1 MRSRG
6 QLASFSM
13 WVVALVAVLKLAEQV
28 EINPLDLTLP
38 DACEAV
44 VQGDELES
52 DGANHDS
59 IPLQEIPPEHL
70 PWLNFSRGEFLLE
83 NSNWA
88 TVSRSVQFS
97 TGDLT
102 LSRTAY
108 NYVYLIR
115 GSVTFKANES
125 MQMEVEIQGALSI
138 KTRELCARGCS
149 TQGPTPAWFLYFAS
163 GGQAGSMPQKKAMVI
178 PERDCGI
185 LVRFRY
191 PKAKTSKTS
200 LISGEMKSLR
210 SSDDELQFAPI
221 DIAAVYEGDFKY
233 TRMEEVRKLADSSG
247 SSADYLQNNEASE
260 HSSVCE
266 SFEEEARLPVVW
278 SSACGLLDSGDCSP
292 FKKHS
297 KMYDVRSTVTS
308 VSIRDFDCSM
318 DGKLSGHLVF
328 AASDEGADVPRMST
342 HLVLVLEGMW
352 DLRNEQFLMLACLL
366 DAADCKIQVTLEVAT
381 IFRTITHPLAIF
393 GHVGSLREKSDPL
406 YFESFSFVGGGWLSV
421 LSADSPARL
430 QVMDKFD
437 RTPSLREL
445 IEPMCDQQVEQF
457 PVKKWAKYP
466 DGSDFL
472 DMDLKTLVTNPS
484 AASAAGVQGFALTA
498 SSTST
503 LPVFLSAMEL
513 GNARREWSFAQARG
527 FPVEGRQSMGKMN
540 VSFIVYVPRMQ
551 QLFSTSKE
559 QWFKRMAAEGWFD
572 RSTGRLCMLGC
583 RSKIWA
589 ADGYDD
595 DDTDGM
601 DCSVLFNIRYPEVNP
616 SIWGEVPHAS
626 GSITSLRSESDPLAF
641 PAIALDSYYGVSK
654 YQSSQTL
661 WRKRVDII
669 MSVGTLCVLIVVL
682 LPELVNSKDQSKHR
696 LFACHSLIMLT
707 ALVTGHSVS
716 LFFSVNI
723 IVLKLSGSGSDDPSM
738 RVTPPDSVELFTAA
752 ASMAALMLEMRWLYL
767 TRKACAY
774 ADVLRKDQSSTR
786 VAEHHVW
793 YICLAIFG
801 LAFTV
806 VQLTFLS
813 GQQLLASRYE
823 ESMYRR
829 NHLQQMMWANLQAS
843 ADVISYFFLLPQVLS
858 RVLWDNKT
866 RAPKS
871 MYYYYLYMVLSLV
884 RSLAQFYTVDL
895 IFGPQFGDTQFI
907 DTG

>member
-6 QLASFSM
+6 QLASFGL
-13 WVVALVAVLKLAEQV
+13 WVVAVVALLRQVEQA

-52 DGANHDS
+52 DGASHDS
-59 IPLQEIPPEHL
+59 IPLQEVPTEHL
-70 PWLNFSRGEFLLE
+70 PWLNFSRGEFLLDH
-83 NSNWA
+83 SNWA
-88 TVSRSVQFS
+88 TISRSVQFS
-97 TGDLT
+97 TGDLS

-115 GSVTFKANES
+115 GTVTFKANDS

-138 KTRELCARGCS
+138 KTRELCARGCA
-149 TQGPTPAWFLYFAS
+149 TKGPTPAWFLYLA
-163 GGQAGSMPQKKAMVI
+163 GGAQAGSMPQKKAMVI

-191 PKAKTSKTS
+191 PKSKTSKTS

-233 TRMEEVRKLADSSG
+233 TRMDEVRKLADSSG

-266 SFEEEARLPVVW
+266 SFEEEARMPVVW
-278 SSACGLLDSGDCSP
+278 SSACGLVDSTDCSP

-297 KMYDVRSTVTS
+297 RMYDVRSTVTG
-308 VSIRDFDCSM
+308 VRIRDFDCSM
-318 DGKLSGHLVF
+318 DGRLSGHLVF
-328 AASDEGADVPRMST
+328 ATGDDESADGRSLST
-342 HLVLVLEGMW
+342 HLALVLEGMW

-366 DAADCKIQVTLEVAT
+366 DASDCKIQVTLEVAT

-393 GHVGSLREKSDPL
+393 GHVRSLRLNSDPL
-406 YFESFSFVGGGWLSV
+406 YFEPFSFVGGGWLSV

-445 IEPMCDQQVEQF
+445 IEPMCDRQAEQF
-457 PVKKWAKYP
+457 PVRKGAKYP

-484 AASAAGVQGFALTA
+484 PGAGVASA
-498 SSTST
+498 
-503 LPVFLSAMEL
+503 LPVYLSAMEL
-513 GNARREWSFAQARG
+513 GNSRREWSFAQARG
-527 FPVEGRQSMGKMN
+527 FPVEDRETTGRMN
-540 VSFIVYVPRMQ
+540 VSFVVYVPRMQ
-551 QLFSTSKE
+551 QLFSASKD

-572 RSTGRLCMLGC
+572 RSTGQLCMLGC

-601 DCSVLFNIRYPEVNP
+601 DCSVLFNLRYPEVNP
-616 SIWGEVPHAS
+616 SVWGEVPHAS

-641 PAIALDSYYGVSK
+641 PAVALDSFSGVSRS
-654 YQSSQTL
+654 QSAQTL
-661 WRKRVDII
+661 WRKRVDIV
-669 MSVGTLCVLIVVL
+669 MSVGTLCLLVVVL
-682 LPELVNSKDQSKHR
+682 LPELVHSKDPSKPR
-696 LFACHSLIMLT
+696 LFACHSFVMLA
-707 ALVTGHSVS
+707 ALVTGHAVS
-716 LFFSVNI
+716 LAFSVNI
-723 IVLKLSGSGSDDPSM
+723 IALKMSGSASDDAAV
-738 RVTPPDSVELFTAA
+738 RVAAPDSVELFTAA
-752 ASMAALMLEMRWLYL
+752 ASMAALMLEMRWLHL

-774 ADVLRKDQSSTR
+774 AEVLRKDQTSTR
-786 VAEHHVW
+786 VAEHHIW

-813 GQQLLASRYE
+813 GQQLLASRFE

-866 RAPKS
+866 RAPRS